1 MTIKLTAL
9 ASFIALAVT
18 GCATQGNDDEKV
30 VKKLANNLD
39 VTYEIV
45 TQHGAEEGLQCKTLG
60 AEWASCD
67 LINLTLE
74 NNGPA
79 VTGTDWK
86 IYFSS
91 IRQILEVQNDQF
103 KVTHVTGDLHTLE
116 PTEKFDGFAEGE
128 KVVIPYIGEYWTL
141 FENDY
146 MPRAYVTS
154 GDAVPQTIK
163 STDSANPADYLVPLK
178 GDQFKR
184 VKADNNVLATAETR
198 FEKNQDINV
207 LATEEVRFIC

>member
-18 GCATQGNDDEKV
+18 GCATQGNNDQTV
-30 VKKLANNLD
+30 VNNLASNLD
-39 VTYEIV
+39 VNYEVAI
-45 TQHGAEEGLQCKTLG
+45 QHGAEEGLQCKTLG

-79 VTGTDWK
+79 VTSKDWK

-103 KVTHVTGDLHTLE
+103 KITHVTGDLHTIE
-116 PTEKFDGFAEGE
+116 PTDKFDGFAEGE

-146 MPRAYVTS
+146 MPRAYVTA
-154 GDAVPQTIK
+154 GNAEPKTIV
-163 STDSANPADYLVPLK
+163 STDTANPADYLTPLK

-198 FEKNQDINV
+198 FEKNSDVNLILFAEN
-207 LATEEVRFIC
+207 